1 MTGSLRPALDPG
13 SIAII
18 GASENTNKIGGRPL
32 FYLRK
37 SGYAGRVF
45 PVNPARREVQGH
57 VSYPG
62 LDALPEVP
70 EMAIVVVP
78 GAAAEQAVE
87 QCASLGVKLAIVMS
101 SGFGE
106 SDPVGG
112 KEAERRMVAA
122 ARKGGMRIVG
132 PNSQGLA
139 NFGTGAIASF
149 STMFLEA
156 EPKDGPVAILSQSGA
171 MSVVPYGLLRQRGIG
186 VRHCHATGNDCDV
199 TVAELT
205 TAVAADP
212 QIRLLLLYLE
222 GMPDPHHLAQAAA
235 IARERDLPV
244 IALKAGRT
252 PAGQDAARSHTG
264 ALANEDRI
272 VDAFFAHHGIW
283 RAQNLDGLVEAA
295 ELYLKGWR
303 PTGRRL
309 VSISNSGAVCVLS
322 ADAASN
328 ADMPLANL
336 APETRA
342 GLQDILP
349 SFATTTNP
357 VDITAALLTNSK
369 LFGAILPIIARDPA
383 ADAFFIG
390 IPVAGAGYDVPAFAR
405 DAAHFAQE
413 TGKPIVV
420 AAPQPSVAA
429 HFAAEGLPTFVS
441 ESQAICALNQFTSHY
456 ELMKR
461 TKAAGPRSSHHP
473 WPADDRTEQPTVL
486 NEAESLAIAAQAG
499 LGVVAH
505 RVCRSAEEC
514 VAAWRAL
521 DGPVAI
527 KGCSR
532 DAPHKSE
539 LGLVRLGVNSEP
551 AVAAAWRAIV
561 EAMRERSLRFDGVI
575 VAAMVHGRRELMIGT
590 HRDPVFGPIV
600 AVGGGGKYVEALGDV
615 RILIPP
621 FGADEVERA
630 LRTLHI
636 APLLQGVRGEPPLD
650 VPAFCDAAVKVGRL
664 MLDDAQGV
672 LSLDLNPVMVGAR
685 GEGCLVADALAL
697 CNAGAV
703 SSTERKTSQR

>member
-1 MTGSLRPALDPG
+1 MIASLRAALDPS

-18 GASENTNKIGGRPL
+18 GASENSNKIGGRPL
-32 FYLRK
+32 LYLKK
-37 SGYAGRVF
+37 SGYAGRIF
-45 PVNPARREVQGH
+45 PINPARREVQGH
-57 VSYPG
+57 ACYPG

-70 EMAIVVVP
+70 EMAIVAVP
-78 GAAAEQAVE
+78 GEAAERAVE
-87 QCASLGVKLAIVMS
+87 QCAGLGVKLAIVMT
-101 SGFGE
+101 SGFSE

-156 EPKDGPVAILSQSGA
+156 EPMDGPVAILSQSGA
-171 MSVVPYGLLRQRGIG
+171 MSVVPYGLLRRRGIG

-212 QIRLLLLYLE
+212 HVRLLLLYLE
-222 GMPDPHHLAQAAA
+222 SIPDPQHLAQAAA
-235 IARERDLPV
+235 IARERDLPIV
-244 IALKAGRT
+244 ALKSGRT
-252 PAGQDAARSHTG
+252 PAGQAAARSHTG
-264 ALANEDRI
+264 ALANEDRV
-272 VDAFFAHHGIW
+272 VDAFLAHHGIW
-283 RAQNLDGLVEAA
+283 RAQDLDGLVEAA

-328 ADMPLANL
+328 AAMPLARL

-357 VDITAALLTNSK
+357 VDITAALLTDSR
-369 LFGAILPIIARDPA
+369 LFGAILPVIARDPA
-383 ADAFFIG
+383 ADVFFIG
-390 IPVAGAGYDVPAFAR
+390 VPVAGTGYDVPAFAR

-429 HFAAEGLPTFVS
+429 HFVAAGLPTFVS
-441 ESQAICALNQFTSHY
+441 EGQGIRALNQFTLHY
-456 ELMKR
+456 DLMRR
-461 TKAAGPRSSHHP
+461 TQAAGPRSSHRR
-473 WPADDRTEQPTVL
+473 WQADDRAEPPIVL
-486 NEAESLAIAAQAG
+486 NEAESLAIAARAG

-505 RVCRSAEEC
+505 RVCHSADEC
-514 VAAWRAL
+514 VAAWHAL

-539 LGLVRLGVNSEP
+539 LGLVHLDVNSEP
-551 AVAAAWRAIV
+551 AVRATWRAIV
-561 EAMRERSLRFDGVI
+561 EGMGERGLRFDGVI
-575 VAAMVHGRRELMIGT
+575 VAALLRRRRELMIGA
-590 HRDPVFGPIV
+590 HRDPVFGPVV

-621 FGADEVERA
+621 FAADEVECA
-630 LRTLHI
+630 LRTLHV

-664 MLDDAQGV
+664 LLDDAQGV
-672 LSLDLNPVMVGAR
+672 LGLDLNPVMVAAR
-685 GEGCLVADALAL
+685 GDGCVVADALAL
-697 CNAGAV
+697 CCAGTA
-703 SSTERKTSQR
+703 SFAR